1 MAVAEATASG
11 GPAVWRPGGR
21 PDPSRVAAALG
32 ECGRKVVIDLSAYAP
47 ADTSDLGALVGG
59 VRQFH
64 DEGGRAVFLC
74 PRAGTRVVLEST
86 GIDRIV
92 PVVSDLQ
99 AAADE
104 LAKNA

>member
-1 MAVAEATASG
+1 MAVTEATAAG

-21 PDPSRVAAALG
+21 PDSSHVAAALG
-32 ECGRKVVIDLSAYAP
+32 ECGRKVVIDLSSYAP
-47 ADTSDLGALVGG
+47 SDTSDLAALVAG

-64 DEGGRAVFLC
+64 DEGGRAVFLS

-92 PVVSDLQ
+92 PVVGDLQ
-99 AAADE
+99 SAADE
-104 LAKNA
+104 LARNA